1 MWIEWAYC
9 FSLNQQESECL
20 FCGCKRRDVGFTFWP
35 IYLTLLNEILFFKK
49 IFVALTILNFVIVFG
64 VDFNIF
70 YGVKNGGF
78 FSFSI
83 FDLLWYFSFLFFLQ
97 SREQKKERNKVFVF
111 IMFFLFFTKRKVLKQ
126 VLKKR
131 AGKSSYRV
139 LNVSFCSFS
148 SFWCFFF
155 CKKRSTKKMK
165 KNRN

>member
-1 MWIEWAYC
+1 M
-9 FSLNQQESECL
+9 
-20 FCGCKRRDVGFTFWP
+20 
-35 IYLTLLNEILFFKK
+35 
-49 IFVALTILNFVIVFG
+49 
-64 VDFNIF
+64 
-70 YGVKNGGF
+70 
-78 FSFSI
+78 
-83 FDLLWYFSFLFFLQ
+83 
-97 SREQKKERNKVFVF
+97 FVF

-165 KNRN
+165 KKESKKKKKTPRKKEEFLVITSVFTNQNTCNHQLERGIRNQKLDTVLNVSSVFATVFFVRVELIL